1 MEIILKTDI
10 KGLGYKNDLVSVK
23 PGYGRNYL
31 IPQGFAVLATGS
43 NKKILAENIKQAAHK
58 AEKIKTEAENIAAK
72 LAETTLEIKAKIGD
86 SGKIFGKVTTLQIS
100 DALASKGFEI
110 DRKKIAITVPVEGAG
125 EFTADVDLHREVKTQ
140 VKFVVVGEYSNSI
153 MHKKSP
159 AHVD

>member
-10 KGLGYKNDLVSVK
+10 KGLGYKNDLVAVK

-72 LAETTLEIKAKIGD
+72 IAELTLEIKAKIGE

-100 DALASKGFEI
+100 DSLAAQGIDI
-110 DRKKIAITVPVEGAG
+110 DRKKISISGPVDGAG
-125 EFTADVDLHREVKTQ
+125 EFSADIDLHREVKTK
-140 VKFVVVGEYSNSI
+140 VKFVVVGE
-153 MHKKSP
+153 
-159 AHVD
+159 

>member
-10 KGLGYKNDLVSVK
+10 KGLGYKNDLVEVK

-72 LAETTLEIKAKIGD
+72 IAEMTLEIKAKIGE

-100 DALASKGFEI
+100 DALAAQGIDI
-110 DRKKIAITVPVEGAG
+110 DRKKLSINGPIDGAG
-125 EFTADVDLHREVKTQ
+125 EFSADVDLHREVKTK
-140 VKFVVVGEYSNSI
+140 VKFVVVGE
-153 MHKKSP
+153 
-159 AHVD
+159 

>member
-10 KGLGYKNDLVSVK
+10 KGLGYKNDLVDVK

-58 AEKIKTEAENIAAK
+58 AEKIKTEAENTAAK
-72 LAETTLEIKAKIGD
+72 LEGVTLEIKAKIGD

-100 DALASKGFEI
+100 DALAAQGFDI

-125 EFTADVDLHREVKTQ
+125 EFTADVDLHREVKTK
-140 VKFVVVGEYSNSI
+140 VKFVVVGE
-153 MHKKSP
+153 
-159 AHVD
+159 

>member
-1 MEIILKTDI
+1 
-10 KGLGYKNDLVSVK
+10 VSVK

-100 DALASKGFEI
+100 DALATKGFEI

-125 EFTADVDLHREVKTQ
+125 EFTADIDLHREVKTQ
-140 VKFVVVGEYSNSI
+140 VKFVVVGE
-153 MHKKSP
+153 
-159 AHVD
+159 

>member
-10 KGLGYKNDLVSVK
+10 KGLGYKNDLVEVK

-31 IPQGFAVLATGS
+31 IPQGFAMLATGS

-72 LAETTLEIKAKIGD
+72 IAEMTLEIKAKIGE

-100 DALASKGFEI
+100 DALAAKGVDI
-110 DRKKIAITVPVEGAG
+110 DRKKISIIGPVDGAG
-125 EFTADVDLHREVKTQ
+125 EFTAEVDLHREVKTQ
-140 VKFVVVGEYSNSI
+140 VKFVVVGE
-153 MHKKSP
+153 
-159 AHVD
+159 

>member
-10 KGLGYKNDLVSVK
+10 KGLGYKNDLVDVK

-100 DALASKGFEI
+100 DALTTQGFEI

-140 VKFVVVGEYSNSI
+140 VKFVVVGE
-153 MHKKSP
+153 
-159 AHVD
+159 

>member
-72 LAETTLEIKAKIGD
+72 LTETTLEIKAKIGD

-100 DALASKGFEI
+100 DALATKGFEI

-125 EFTADVDLHREVKTQ
+125 EFTADIDLHREVKTQ
-140 VKFVVVGEYSNSI
+140 VKFVVVGE
-153 MHKKSP
+153 
-159 AHVD
+159 

>member
-43 NKKILAENIKQAAHK
+43 NKKMLAENIKQAAHK
-58 AEKIKTEAENIAAK
+58 AEKIKTEAENIAARI
-72 LAETTLEIKAKIGD
+72 AETTLEIKAKIGD
-86 SGKIFGKVTTLQIS
+86 IGKIFGKVTTLQIS
-100 DALASKGFEI
+100 DALATKGFEI

-125 EFTADVDLHREVKTQ
+125 EFTADIDLHREVKTQ
-140 VKFVVVGEYSNSI
+140 VKFVVVGE
-153 MHKKSP
+153 
-159 AHVD
+159 

>member
-100 DALASKGFEI
+100 DALATKGFEI
-110 DRKKIAITVPVEGAG
+110 DRKKIAIAVPVEGAG
-125 EFTADVDLHREVKTQ
+125 EFTADIDLHREVKTQ
-140 VKFVVVGEYSNSI
+140 VKFVVVGE
-153 MHKKSP
+153 
-159 AHVD
+159 

>member
-72 LAETTLEIKAKIGD
+72 IFPVSPIFALISRVVSEIFAAMF
-86 SGKIFGKVTTLQIS
+86 SASVLIFS
-100 DALASKGFEI
+100 AL
-110 DRKKIAITVPVEGAG
+110 
-125 EFTADVDLHREVKTQ
+125 
-140 VKFVVVGEYSNSI
+140 
-153 MHKKSP
+153 
-159 AHVD
+159 